1 MFFLSAGFVWSFIC
15 GYLLI
20 PTLAQAFLSYSIKAE
35 FKMDR
40 WQPFICKKGLLWIQ
54 SVTHSYEGSFFATK
68 GLGHHYIKYDD
79 DVRLFQQFVKKEFD
93 HNRRNKEKKVPFYK
107 LFQITIGGFCKN
119 NFDAAIVKV
128 RSEEKANDV
137 GRL

>member
-1 MFFLSAGFVWSFIC
+1 MYLELTVIRAWESWAKYVFLSAGFVWSFIC

-54 SVTHSYEGSFFATK
+54 SVTHSFEGSFFATK
-68 GLGHHYIKYDD
+68 GLGHHSIKYDD
-79 DVRLFQQFVKKEFD
+79 DVRLFQQFVKKGVL
-93 HNRRNKEKKVPFYK
+93 HTVSKYFYK
-107 LFQITIGGFCKN
+107 ENLHVLQKKIFLMCY
-119 NFDAAIVKV
+119 
-128 RSEEKANDV
+128 
-137 GRL
+137 